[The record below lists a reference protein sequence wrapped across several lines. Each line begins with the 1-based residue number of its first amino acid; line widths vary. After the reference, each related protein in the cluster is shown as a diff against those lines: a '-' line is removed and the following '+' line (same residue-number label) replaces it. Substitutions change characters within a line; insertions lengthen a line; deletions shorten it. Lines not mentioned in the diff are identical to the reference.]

1 MTIALA
7 AIIDFIV
14 SSIDS
19 WGADQT
25 ATMTMKRELEWTVP
39 VRHEAQQTA
48 SAKEVRRL
56 FSSLERDA
64 LRRPSSQTWIFQP
77 MGGSRRTDLR
87 DDHLCA
93 TRRCP

>member
-25 ATMTMKRELEWTVP
+25 ATMTMKRELDWTVP
-39 VRHEAQQTA
+39 VRR
-48 SAKEVRRL
+48 V
-56 FSSLERDA
+56 
-64 LRRPSSQTWIFQP
+64 
-77 MGGSRRTDLR
+77 G
-87 DDHLCA
+87 
-93 TRRCP
+93 